1 MTPEMLSLS
10 NSPGLFVGI
19 MLVKLLVVFTVVMLT
34 VAYATWCE
42 RKVIGHMQT
51 RLGPM
56 RTGWHGLLQPFADG
70 IKLFFK
76 EEIVPTDSIKVPFLL
91 APMMI
96 LVPALITV
104 AVIPF

>member
-10 NSPGLFVGI
+10 NSPVWFVGI
-19 MLVKLLVVFTVVMLT
+19 MVVKLLVVFTVVMLT

-76 EEIVPTDSIKVPFLL
+76 EDIIPSEAIKVPFLL
-91 APMMI
+91 APMM
-96 LVPALITV
+96 
-104 AVIPF
+104 VISPVKSSLSISP